1 MAWGYALTMST
12 VEEYS
17 LREYLHLLSKRVKDP
32 PCNEVY
38 EAFLSKVWSFFNLR
52 VRAEEFFRENRHVAI
67 SHHGALP
74 VDWFMVKDAL
84 GVNNEPPEQAI
95 TLISKRNYNDVNS
108 LIGNLRK
115 VLNRVRQKV
124 AIGRVQQVD
133 SHCLRWLTRQPGR
146 TAAEKGGSRQE
157 ILGIVRVENY
167 NTLENR
173 VLKDFMS
180 RCIGLATMYLR
191 RYDVPQFHEHVNVRS
206 VRRFKNLCIGG
217 LAVPEFESVGELREF
232 PQPNYVLQQDRLYS
246 KIWCAYG
253 DVMRQ
258 EDVAETLWKKRD
270 EVDYLYNKCKECI
283 PVHCSPKAK
292 FATPLWVNEIDGR
305 RPIIEVPVWKNELF
319 ADVVESPVPPRSECV
334 TVDFTCPWDARDEL
348 VYPKKHRNARPFIQN
363 PHRPSLEPGE
373 RVSLQDIIRKRD
385 FVRLADYLRQLHGLL
400 RGSRWI
406 VLVPDDWQPEW
417 LEAVIRARPPA
428 LARDRMFLLWRSV
441 AAALGAMERYDF
453 PNRGSLVVADGYQLA
468 EYNAVEIRFMRER
481 KTGRILPQRSSV
493 SLHSDDCKDCTDVRF
508 YLNRSYRDQSAV
520 YKLGDRQTLHLG
532 IGLLRPTNF
541 IYSHEGMVYSVR
553 DEILRAGVQRYLRE
567 ESKGLISYFD
577 ELDGLYLVIQTK
589 GEEVEFKPLVEPDEF
604 FPGGT
609 LYKGSKQKGGAL
621 PAGATKLSLYLLQ
634 GEQRDNVL
642 LKEMVENLEYT
653 TSQTADIF
661 FEASITPGQGLASVM
676 FSADFLEKPLP
687 LDLTKLT
694 SSEYTKSRIEREMKR
709 HFPPVMPYV
718 EASEDI
724 WNSVRYEVMNYI
736 HRGGILADTGLFYK
750 PQPYFGKI
758 DPMNNKGTRHYGHDR
773 FFDERTM
780 SPIDLLKRENVFGNA
795 PGHEFPTDDVDW
807 NVLFRR
813 LASDFR
819 SGHDVVRLI
828 AWTYQSENEEFEPI
842 RNFFYKSYV
851 VRGEPLKAEAYSF
864 CANCFQG
871 DDKRIAD
878 ILETALSRI
887 ASSKERENEYRLVY
901 NILQFHPE
909 AISKIHSELCEA
921 AFKRTYYNYNKYP
934 FLNRWGG
941 FTGTQAVKMAGYYLK
956 TMLFLLHRRRYDSDF
971 ILRSENWQPSGFLA
985 ESLPTRTQTQ
995 TGHEALRV
1003 SFLKYVRGHGT
1014 IDGIPMGD

>member
-1 MAWGYALTMST
+1 MAWGYALTMGT

-32 PCNEVY
+32 PCNEEY

-67 SHHGALP
+67 SPHGALP

-157 ILGIVRVENY
+157 ILGIVRIENY

-217 LAVPEFESVGELREF
+217 LAVPEFESIVELREF

-258 EDVAETLWKKRD
+258 EDVAEKLWKKRD

-283 PVHCSPKAK
+283 PVHCSLRAK

-373 RVSLQDIIRKRD
+373 RVSLQEIIRKRD

-493 SLHSDDCKDCTDVRF
+493 SLHSNDCEGCTDVRF

-520 YKLGDRQTLHLG
+520 YKLGNRHTLHLG
-532 IGLLRPTNF
+532 IGLLRPINF
-541 IYSHEGMVYSVR
+541 INSHEGMAYSVR

-634 GEQRDNVL
+634 GKQRDNVL
-642 LKEMVENLEYT
+642 LKEMVENLEYAT
-653 TSQTADIF
+653 PQTADIF

-694 SSEYTKSRIEREMKR
+694 TSEYTKARIEREMKR
-709 HFPPVMPYV
+709 HFPPVMPFV
-718 EASEDI
+718 EASDAI
-724 WNSVRYEVMNYI
+724 WESVEYETSLYL
-736 HRGGILADTGLFYK
+736 RTGRLPSATGLFYK
-750 PQPYFGKI
+750 PQPYWGAVDPEAGGGYRHFGF
-758 DPMNNKGTRHYGHDR
+758 DR
-773 FFDERTM
+773 FFDSEKM

-795 PGHEFPTDDVDW
+795 PGHKYPIADFDW
-807 NVLFRR
+807 DALFQR
-813 LASDFR
+813 LASDYHQGKNVLR
-819 SGHDVVRLI
+819 MI
-828 AWTYQSENEEFEPI
+828 AWTYQCDNSSFEFI
-842 RNFFYKSYV
+842 RKACYRQYV
-851 VRGEPLKAEAYSF
+851 MNGCGLSTVEYTF
-864 CANCFQG
+864 CANCFAAG
-871 DDKRIAD
+871 DERICGMLRTALKRIAGGV
-878 ILETALSRI
+878 AG
-887 ASSKERENEYRLVY
+887 ENEYRLAY
-901 NILQFHPE
+901 NLLQFHPDAVE
-909 AISKIHSELCEA
+909 GISSELCEL
-921 AFKRTYYNYNKYP
+921 AFMRVYRQYNQYP
-934 FLNRWGG
+934 FLDRYGRYK
-941 FTGTQAVKMAGYYLK
+941 GTQEVKMAGYFIK
-956 TMLFLLHRRRYDSDF
+956 CMLFLLHRRRYDPSF
-971 ILRSENWQPSGFLA
+971 LMRSEDWEPNGFLA
-985 ESLPTRTQTQ
+985 EQLPTRTLTQ
-995 TGHEALRV
+995 EGHEKTRV
-1003 SFLKYVRGHGT
+1003 SFLNYVRGHGT
-1014 IDGIPMGD
+1014 IEGIPLGD